1 MASKYETIVN
11 LPSDGKL
18 YGEGSGL
25 DTVVL
30 RAMTTQE
37 LKMIFGSGDDRM
49 SAMLKACITDP
60 IDFDVSGLIDADY
73 MYLLIQLRI
82 VTFGPEYKIETTCPH
97 CGNINK
103 SVINLS
109 EDLLVN
115 HLPDDFE
122 EPIKIKLPISGDTVG
137 CKLLRIR
144 DTRMIQK
151 LARKTTKDSKISANE
166 ALYQYG
172 LAKRIVEL
180 NGEAIEFPEAQQYVQ
195 NMHAMDSVYITDKL
209 DKIKVGYDME
219 VEIDSCAQCR
229 EVYDVALPIGSEF
242 FRPTFD

>member
-97 CGNINK
+97 CGG
-103 SVINLS
+103 
-109 EDLLVN
+109 
-115 HLPDDFE
+115 P
-122 EPIKIKLPISGDTVG
+122 
-137 CKLLRIR
+137 
-144 DTRMIQK
+144 
-151 LARKTTKDSKISANE
+151 
-166 ALYQYG
+166 
-172 LAKRIVEL
+172 AKRETDTMPLSTSVRIFWSIIFL
-180 NGEAIEFPEAQQYVQ
+180 MILKSLSRSNFPSAV
-195 NMHAMDSVYITDKL
+195 TPL
-209 DKIKVGYDME
+209 
-219 VEIDSCAQCR
+219 
-229 EVYDVALPIGSEF
+229 VANF
-242 FRPTFD
+242 